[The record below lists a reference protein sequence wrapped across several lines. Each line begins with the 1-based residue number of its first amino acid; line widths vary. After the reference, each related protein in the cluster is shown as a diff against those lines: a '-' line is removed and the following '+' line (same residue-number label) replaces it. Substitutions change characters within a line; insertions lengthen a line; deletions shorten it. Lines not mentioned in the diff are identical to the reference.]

1 MTSDIMTPPGIA
13 DVCGI
18 CSEIR
23 LKIKALPADYRV
35 AGKSERIAV
44 RADLGKAGKNE
55 GSFAG

>member
-35 AGKSERIAV
+35 TGKSERIAV
-44 RADLGKAGKNE
+44 RTDLGEA
-55 GSFAG
+55 